1 MPTFSANLSMM
12 YQEVDFIDRFGLA
25 AADGFEFVEFL
36 FPYTYPAQA
45 IVDQLTT
52 HGLKLQLFNLPPG
65 DLQAG
70 EKGLAILPDRQKE
83 FDDGL
88 ALAIEYAQAMDC
100 PNLHLMA
107 GIIPEGVSHQKLRAC
122 YLKRI
127 EQAAIA
133 CEPYDIDIVIE
144 PINTITMPGYFLNYQ
159 EQAIEVIKE
168 LLLPNVKLMMDF
180 FHAQLMEGNL
190 ENLLTKN
197 LPYIGHIQ
205 IAGVP
210 HRNEPNVGEVNYEY
224 LLHLLDTLGYEGIVG
239 CEYKPLKG
247 TSEGLKWLSFYR

>member
-1 MPTFSANLSMM
+1 MPTFSANLTMM
-12 YQEVDFIDRFGLA
+12 YQEVDFLDRFSLA
-25 AADGFEFVEFL
+25 AADGFEYVEFL

-65 DLQAG
+65 DYQAG
-70 EKGLAILPDRQKE
+70 ERGIAILPDRQKE

-107 GIIPEGVSHQKLRAC
+107 GIIPEGYSAQELRGF

-127 EQAAIA
+127 EQAAVA
-133 CEPYDIDIVIE
+133 CEPYNIDIVIE

-159 EQAIEVIKE
+159 AQAIQIIQE

-190 ENLLTKN
+190 ENHLRQN

-210 HRNEPNVGEVNYEY
+210 SRHEPNIGEVNYQY
-224 LLHLLDTLGYEGIVG
+224 LLPLLVSLGYEGTVG

-247 TSEGLKWLSFYR
+247 TSEGLKWMDFYR

>member
-1 MPTFSANLSMM
+1 MM
-12 YQEVDFIDRFGLA
+12 YQEVDFLDRFSLA
-25 AADGFEFVEFL
+25 AADGFEYVEFL

-65 DLQAG
+65 DYQAG
-70 EKGLAILPDRQKE
+70 ERGIAILPDRQKE

-107 GIIPEGVSHQKLRAC
+107 GIIPDGYSAQELRGF

-127 EQAAIA
+127 EQAAVA
-133 CEPYDIDIVIE
+133 CEPYNIDIVIE

-159 EQAIEVIKE
+159 AQAIQIIQE

-190 ENLLTKN
+190 ENQLRQN

-210 HRNEPNVGEVNYEY
+210 SRHEPNIGEVNYQY
-224 LLHLLDTLGYEGIVG
+224 LLPLLVSLGYEGTVG

-247 TSEGLKWLSFYR
+247 TSEGLKWMDFYR

>member
-1 MPTFSANLSMM
+1 MPTFSANLTMM
-12 YQEVDFIDRFGLA
+12 YQEVDFLDRFSLA
-25 AADGFEFVEFL
+25 AADGFEYVEFL

-65 DLQAG
+65 DYQAG
-70 EKGLAILPDRQKE
+70 ERGIAILPDRQKE

-107 GIIPEGVSHQKLRAC
+107 GIIPDGYSAQELRGF

-133 CEPYDIDIVIE
+133 CEPYNIDIVIE

-159 EQAIEVIKE
+159 AQAIQIIQE

-190 ENLLTKN
+190 ENHLRQN

-210 HRNEPNVGEVNYEY
+210 SRHEPNIGEVNYQY
-224 LLHLLDTLGYEGIVG
+224 LLPLLVSLGYEGTVG

-247 TSEGLKWLSFYR
+247 TSEGLKWMDFYR

>member
-1 MPTFSANLSMM
+1 MPTFSANLTMM
-12 YQEVDFIDRFGLA
+12 YQEVDFLDRFSLA
-25 AADGFEFVEFL
+25 AADGFEYVEFL

-65 DLQAG
+65 DYQAG
-70 EKGLAILPDRQKE
+70 ERGIAILPDRQKE

-107 GIIPEGVSHQKLRAC
+107 GIIPDGYSAQELRAF

-127 EQAAIA
+127 EQAAVA
-133 CEPYDIDIVIE
+133 CEPYNIDIVIE

-159 EQAIEVIKE
+159 AQAIQIIQE

-190 ENLLTKN
+190 ENHLRQN

-210 HRNEPNVGEVNYEY
+210 SRHEPNIGEVNYQ
-224 LLHLLDTLGYEGIVG
+224 HLLPLLVSLGYEGTVG

-247 TSEGLKWLSFYR
+247 TSEGLKWMDFYR

>member
-1 MPTFSANLSMM
+1 MPTFSANLTMM
-12 YQEVDFIDRFGLA
+12 YQEVDFLDRFGLA
-25 AADGFEFVEFL
+25 AADGFEYVEFL
-36 FPYTYPAQA
+36 FPYTYPAQT
-45 IVDQLTT
+45 IVDQLTK

-65 DLQAG
+65 DYQAG
-70 EKGLAILPDRQKE
+70 ERGIAILPDRQKE

-107 GIIPEGVSHQKLRAC
+107 GIIPEGYSANELRAF

-133 CEPYDIDIVIE
+133 CETYNIDIVIE

-159 EQAIEVIKE
+159 AQAIQIIQE

-190 ENLLTKN
+190 ENHLRQN

-210 HRNEPNVGEVNYEY
+210 SRHEPNIGEVNYQY
-224 LLHLLDTLGYEGIVG
+224 LLPLLVSLGYEGTVG
-239 CEYKPLKG
+239 CEYRPLKG
-247 TSEGLKWLSFYR
+247 TSEGLKWMDFYR

>member
-1 MPTFSANLSMM
+1 MPTFSANLTMM
-12 YQEVDFIDRFGLA
+12 YQEVDFLDRFSLA
-25 AADGFEFVEFL
+25 AADGFEYVEFL

-65 DLQAG
+65 DYQAG
-70 EKGLAILPDRQKE
+70 ERGIAILPDRQKE

-107 GIIPEGVSHQKLRAC
+107 GIIPDGYSAQELRGF

-127 EQAAIA
+127 EQAAVA
-133 CEPYDIDIVIE
+133 CEPYNIDIVIE

-159 EQAIEVIKE
+159 AQAIQIIQE

-190 ENLLTKN
+190 ENHLRQN

-210 HRNEPNVGEVNYEY
+210 SRHEPNIGEVNYQY
-224 LLHLLDTLGYEGIVG
+224 LLPLLVSLGYEGTVG

-247 TSEGLKWLSFYR
+247 TSEGLKWMDFYR

>member
-1 MPTFSANLSMM
+1 MPTFSANLTMM
-12 YQEVDFIDRFGLA
+12 YQEVDFLDRFSLA
-25 AADGFEFVEFL
+25 AADGFEYVEFL

-65 DLQAG
+65 DYQAG
-70 EKGLAILPDRQKE
+70 ERGIAILPDRQKE

-107 GIIPEGVSHQKLRAC
+107 GIIPDGYSAQELRAF

-133 CEPYDIDIVIE
+133 CEPYNIDIVIE

-159 EQAIEVIKE
+159 AQAIQIIQE

-190 ENLLTKN
+190 ENQLRQN

-210 HRNEPNVGEVNYEY
+210 SRHEPNIGEVNYQY
-224 LLHLLDTLGYEGIVG
+224 LLPLLVSLGYEGTVG

-247 TSEGLKWLSFYR
+247 TSEGLKWMDFYR

>member
-1 MPTFSANLSMM
+1 MPTFSANLTMM
-12 YQEVDFIDRFGLA
+12 YQEVDFLDRFSLA
-25 AADGFEFVEFL
+25 AADGFEYVEFL

-65 DLQAG
+65 DYQAG
-70 EKGLAILPDRQKE
+70 ERGIAILPDRQKE

-107 GIIPEGVSHQKLRAC
+107 GIIPDGYSVQELRAF

-133 CEPYDIDIVIE
+133 CEPYNIDIVIE

-159 EQAIEVIKE
+159 AQAIQIIQE

-190 ENLLTKN
+190 ENQLRQN

-210 HRNEPNVGEVNYEY
+210 SRHEPNIGEVNYQY
-224 LLHLLDTLGYEGIVG
+224 LLPLLVSLGYEGTVG

-247 TSEGLKWLSFYR
+247 TSEGLKWMDFYR

>member
-1 MPTFSANLSMM
+1 MPTFSANLTMM
-12 YQEVDFIDRFGLA
+12 YQEVDFLDRFSLA
-25 AADGFEFVEFL
+25 AADGFEYVEFL

-65 DLQAG
+65 DYQAG
-70 EKGLAILPDRQKE
+70 ERGIAILPDRQKE

-107 GIIPEGVSHQKLRAC
+107 GIIPEGYSAQELRVF

-133 CEPYDIDIVIE
+133 CDPYNIDIVIE

-159 EQAIEVIKE
+159 AQAIQIIQE

-180 FHAQLMEGNL
+180 FHAQLMDGNL
-190 ENLLTKN
+190 ENHLRQN

-210 HRNEPNVGEVNYEY
+210 SRHEPNIGEVNYQY
-224 LLHLLDTLGYEGIVG
+224 LLPLLVSLGYEGTVG

-247 TSEGLKWLSFYR
+247 TSEGLRWMDFYR